1 MVQRNDLAYTEEQKR
16 RFARNPV
23 LTRLYRWLIYFLHEM
38 NWPVF
43 RRVSFLS
50 RRMAQAAE
58 TYMRATVADPKLQEA
73 LIPDYLIG
81 GKRILISDDYYS
93 TLNRENVEVVT
104 GGINHLDENAVATED
119 GRNIPVDVLIYA
131 TGFESTAFL
140 APMAI
145 RGRGGRLLQ
154 DEWAGG
160 AKAYLGISVAA
171 FPNLFLMYGPNTNL
185 GHNSIIFMIECQAN
199 YILDCLRRLN
209 ESGASSIDLRRDV
222 MDEFDAIQQKEL
234 EQRVWASTAK
244 SWYKNEAG
252 RITNNWS
259 GSTIRYWWKTIRA
272 DPKLYQLEARRVST
286 LAEDSTTVEPDTA
299 DRAA

>member
-1 MVQRNDLAYTEEQKR
+1 
-16 RFARNPV
+16 
-23 LTRLYRWLIYFLHEM
+23 
-38 NWPVF
+38 
-43 RRVSFLS
+43 
-50 RRMAQAAE
+50 
-58 TYMRATVADPKLQEA
+58 MRATVTDPKLQKA
-73 LIPDYLIG
+73 LIPDYPVG
-81 GKRILISDDYYS
+81 GKRILISDDYYA

-104 GGINHLDENAVATED
+104 SGIDHLDENAVVTKD
-119 GRNIPVDVLIYA
+119 GRTIPVDVLIYA

-145 RGRGGRLLQ
+145 RGRDGRLLQ

-160 AKAYLGISVAA
+160 AKAYLGISVAG

-185 GHNSIIFMIECQAN
+185 GHNSIIFMIECQTN
-199 YILDCLRRLN
+199 YILDCIRRLD

-222 MDEFDAIQQKEL
+222 MDEFDAVQQKEL

-272 DPKLYQLEARRVST
+272 DPKLYQLKARRVPT
-286 LAEDSTTVEPDTA
+286 LAEDHAAAEVDPA
-299 DRAA
+299 NRAA